1 MAGGL
6 FGRPFTINIKCVIF
20 SILCMALFLYKPNF
34 SSEVFKYLTLF
45 IIFVVAYV
53 AMAWYDF
60 YFDCRVLPL
69 ERGKY
74 SFTGLFKPPEH
85 VEDSED
91 NENNDKTRIKKK
103 DLKKVSG
110 MRKAYMIY
118 FSHILFIVPLIAYV
132 GIKKGKAHKM
142 TFPILVVLAV
152 FTFFYHGGH
161 LMELV
166 HKTS

>member
-34 SSEVFKYLTLF
+34 TSEILKYLTLF

-69 ERGKY
+69 ER
-74 SFTGLFKPPEH
+74 
-85 VEDSED
+85 
-91 NENNDKTRIKKK
+91 ENTVLQGFLNLLKMMKKK
-103 DLKKVSG
+103 KIQMKRVLK
-110 MRKAYMIY
+110 RK
-118 FSHILFIVPLIAYV
+118 ILKRYQD
-132 GIKKGKAHKM
+132 
-142 TFPILVVLAV
+142 
-152 FTFFYHGGH
+152 
-161 LMELV
+161 
-166 HKTS
+166 